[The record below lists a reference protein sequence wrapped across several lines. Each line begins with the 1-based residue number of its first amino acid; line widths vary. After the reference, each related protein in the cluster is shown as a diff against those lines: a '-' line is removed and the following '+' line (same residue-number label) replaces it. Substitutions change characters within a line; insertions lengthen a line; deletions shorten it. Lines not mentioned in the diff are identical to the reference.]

1 MRMKRLLVISVVVA
15 AACKSSTPA
24 EQMDSI
30 QSWLATAEMV
40 GDAWLRHTTPDRYSR
55 QTLELSQETLLQI
68 SRDLLKSQP
77 HSVDSAALNGILTS
91 GRRHVAQMAWLIQVK
106 DAPDF
111 ARELDSLR
119 ANQKVVKQLSDS
131 IESRQ

>member
-1 MRMKRLLVISVVVA
+1 MRMKRLFVISVVIA
-15 AACKSSTPA
+15 AACKSPKPA

-40 GDAWLRHTTPDRYSR
+40 GDAWLRHTTPDKYSR

-68 SRDLLKSQP
+68 SRDLLKSPP
-77 HSVDSAALNGILTS
+77 HSVDSAALDSILTG
-91 GRRHVAQMAWLIQVK
+91 GRRHVARMARLIQVK
-106 DAPDF
+106 DAPAF

-119 ANQKVVKQLSDS
+119 ASQKVVKQLSDS
-131 IESRQ
+131 IESQQ

>member
-1 MRMKRLLVISVVVA
+1 MRMKRLLIISVVTVT
-15 AACKSSTPA
+15 ACKSPTPA

-40 GDAWLRHTTPDRYSR
+40 GEAWLRHTTPDKYSR
-55 QTLELSQETLLQI
+55 QTLELSRETLLQI
-68 SRDLLKSQP
+68 STDLLKSPP
-77 HSVDSAALNGILTS
+77 HSVDSASLDSILTRS
-91 GRRHVAQMAWLIQVK
+91 RMNVAQMAHLIQAK

-111 ARELDSLR
+111 GRQLDSLR
-119 ANQKVVKQLSDS
+119 ADQKLVKQLSDS

>member
-1 MRMKRLLVISVVVA
+1 MRMKRLLIISVVAVT
-15 AACKSSTPA
+15 ACKSPTPA

-40 GDAWLRHTTPDRYSR
+40 GEAWLRHTTPDKYSR
-55 QTLELSQETLLQI
+55 QTLELSRETLLQI
-68 SRDLLKSQP
+68 STDLLKSPP
-77 HSVDSAALNGILTS
+77 HSVDSASLDSILTRS
-91 GRRHVAQMAWLIQVK
+91 RVNVAQMARLIQAK

-111 ARELDSLR
+111 GRQLDSLR
-119 ANQKVVKQLSDS
+119 ADQKLVKQLSDS